1 MPGFRYEQFCP
12 LARAAEILGERWTL
26 LVLRELA
33 CGPQRYSDL
42 RRRLPG
48 VSSSV
53 LSQRLERLCARG
65 LVAREDQPPPTP
77 VALYRLTDEGEALR
91 PVLRELMRFGARH
104 LEPPRFGD
112 HLEPEWLPVAMEFF
126 ARSGPVPRRDI
137 AIQIPDGDRDIG
149 VRVTGGRRGT
159 RVGAGRGTRADA
171 GRGPAEVTLRAGPLV
186 LLGLLTGQLDP
197 QDALGAGQ
205 VEVEG
210 DVSALRDLPALFDLR
225 DVMARPAKTG

>member
-1 MPGFRYEQFCP
+1 VADFRYEQFCP

-26 LVLRELA
+26 LVLRELV

-65 LVAREDQPPPTP
+65 LVAREDQPPPAP

-104 LEPPRFGD
+104 LEPPRPGD

-137 AIQIPDGDRDIG
+137 AIEIPDGDRDIG

-159 RVGAGRGTRADA
+159 RIGA

>member
-1 MPGFRYEQFCP
+1 MAGFRYEQFCP

-26 LVLRELA
+26 LVLRELV

-65 LVAREDQPPPTP
+65 LVAREDQPPPAP
-77 VALYRLTDEGEALR
+77 VALYRLTDEGETLR

-104 LEPPRFGD
+104 LEPPRPGD
-112 HLEPEWLPVAMEFF
+112 HLEPEWLPVAMESF

-137 AIQIPDGDRDIG
+137 AIEIPDGDRDIA

-159 RVGAGRGTRADA
+159 RVDAGRGTRVAA
-171 GRGPAEVTLRAGPLV
+171 GRGPAEVTLRAEPLV